1 MDGSGYYP
9 KSSFCSQVFK
19 GSHTCQCAAEIDIQ
33 NHRIVQVGK
42 DPKDHRVQQQPD
54 HTALTSTM
62 LC

>member
-1 MDGSGYYP
+1 MDGNGYYP

-42 DPKDHRVQQQPD
+42 TLKIIESNSNPTILP
-54 HTALTSTM
+54 
-62 LC
+62 